1 LNWPYI
7 LPVFSATII
16 NPSNEIPIP
25 KSNTAPL
32 YFDAVRYFDGSF
44 VKVRNISLGYNLG
57 NNLVKKLKMSSLR
70 LYATANNAIT
80 FSKFKVVDPETSTG
94 DVGGTV
100 PLNTATYIF
109 GLGIKF

>member
-1 LNWPYI
+1 
-7 LPVFSATII
+7 
-16 NPSNEIPIP
+16 
-25 KSNTAPL
+25 
-32 YFDAVRYFDGSF
+32 
-44 VKVRNISLGYNLG
+44 
-57 NNLVKKLKMSSLR
+57 MSSLR